1 MTLHTF
7 NAYWLASEQVLK
19 FYKCPL
25 FFLFLIKIGCCK
37 CALIN
42 LLVSNYFSDLLL
54 FICILLFFRS
64 GHVYIFESILS
75 ILTYF
80 LITADLNVCEIT
92 VRIYYLFVLN
102 ESKYITIYLYNKL
115 YKYIHKIYYIIKKYY
130 IIF

>member
-1 MTLHTF
+1 M
-7 NAYWLASEQVLK
+7 
-19 FYKCPL
+19 
-25 FFLFLIKIGCCK
+25 
-37 CALIN
+37 
-42 LLVSNYFSDLLL
+42 
-54 FICILLFFRS
+54 
-64 GHVYIFESILS
+64 FESILS

-92 VRIYYLFVLN
+92 VRIYCLFVLN